1 MIGGTQGKPIERR
14 CPQEGADAMNASM
27 KRARRLSEE
36 SFESLWVKSKPAT
49 IREARIYAG
58 SIGEEMTIYS
68 IVNTLTEL
76 PFVKKVKILVDG
88 EELDTISGHVEIG
101 GALSRR
107 VY

>member
-14 CPQEGADAMNASM
+14 CMQEGADAMNASM

-58 SIGEEMTIYS
+58 SIGEEMILIKYRETPS
-68 IVNTLTEL
+68 GFAHIVLAGPMLFCIETE
-76 PFVKKVKILVDG
+76 
-88 EELDTISGHVEIG
+88 E
-101 GALSRR
+101 
-107 VY
+107 